1 MSLQATTWQTVGP
14 YFRIG
19 LAHLNRA
26 EMAPAGTPGERVTIE
41 GRVLD
46 GNGNP
51 VPDAVIEV
59 WQANAAGEYA
69 SGSDMT
75 LDADSSKFS
84 GFGRIPTDDRG
95 HFRFTTVRPGLVPDS
110 DGKPQAA
117 HLAVRI
123 MMRGLLRDLVTRM
136 YFPNETIGTDPI
148 LQSVPEHRR
157 GTLIAAH
164 APDDERT
171 LLWNIELQ
179 GERETVFFDC

>member
-14 YFRIG
+14 YFGIG
-19 LAHLNRA
+19 LAHLNKA

-59 WQANAAGEYA
+59 WQANAAGAYA
-69 SGSDMT
+69 ADVT
-75 LDADSSKFS
+75 LDADSSKFT

-95 HFRFTTVRPGLVPDS
+95 HFRFTTVRPGPVSGS
-110 DGKPQAA
+110 DGGPQAA

-136 YFPNETIGTDPI
+136 YFPDEAIGTDPI
-148 LQSVPEHRR
+148 LQSLPEHRR
-157 GTLIAAH
+157 GTLIAAY
-164 APDDERT
+164 APGGEGT
-171 LLWNIELQ
+171 LVWNIELQ
-179 GERETVFFDC
+179 GKRETVFFDC